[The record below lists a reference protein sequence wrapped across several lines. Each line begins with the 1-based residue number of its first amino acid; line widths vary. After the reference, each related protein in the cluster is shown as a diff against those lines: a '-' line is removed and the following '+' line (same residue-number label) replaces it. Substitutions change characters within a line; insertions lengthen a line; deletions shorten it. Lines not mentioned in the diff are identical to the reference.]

1 MQREIT
7 VNEVESTIKKYTN
20 IVEPLLIKR
29 DNEEDLIIIS
39 AEEYKKKIFLAEL
52 DKKLEEGEEDIRNN
66 KVHNARK
73 VFKELREEYGY

>member
-29 DNEEDLIIIS
+29 ENEEDLIIIS

-52 DKKLEEGEEDIRNN
+52 AKKLEEGEEDIRNN

-73 VFKELREEYGY
+73 VLKELREEYGY

>member
-66 KVHNARK
+66 KVHNAKK